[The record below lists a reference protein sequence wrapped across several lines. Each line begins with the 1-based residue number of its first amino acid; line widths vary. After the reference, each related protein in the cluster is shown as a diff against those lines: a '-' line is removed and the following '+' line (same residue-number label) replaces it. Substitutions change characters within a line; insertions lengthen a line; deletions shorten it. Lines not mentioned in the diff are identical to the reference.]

1 MHRTKNTILI
11 IAVIIIV
18 GCLVYIPGINDLG
31 LYRDDWNNYYN
42 AVVRGEAMLEQH
54 YASDRPADG
63 VLLRWFFYAFK
74 TNNSA
79 YLIYNLVCRILGA
92 VFLALSL
99 LIVWP
104 RTPKMAGFA
113 GLLAVLFPGF
123 LQQIDGIAY
132 VPHQTAMFCFLF
144 SLWLTVIAYEPGVK
158 RMRWVLTFLAM
169 VFSFCSMLLMEYYVG
184 MEIFRFGMI
193 YMLNREQSHDGVLKA
208 FGKCVL
214 LYLPFLIPVA
224 GFVSWRL
231 FIFDAE
237 RAGADLTASFIQP
250 FLAHPLH
257 ESGTLLVRIAKS
269 VWKLFAG
276 VWVIPAYNLING
288 LDMKSFV
295 YAFIPA
301 VAAAVIGFV
310 FLFLMHRK
318 RTEESI
324 ADAGTESAQWLWFG
338 LICGTIAILPL
349 IVAGRDINFS
359 ASLDRFAWTG
369 MIGAI
374 LFLVGLL
381 YALHDRVL
389 RNALMISALLISAF
403 VQWQNK
409 TNYINTWQE
418 TKDYWQQLMW
428 RAPGLKAGTTIVSAG
443 AFSAEEDYEIF
454 APANLIYFSDEQG
467 WAPIGAEILNRNTV
481 RDIEQGKKTD
491 RTVRE
496 IFVEKDYQQLLALTK
511 PNNQSCLHV
520 VNGENPIYSVNEW
533 SKIPE
538 IGSYSKLEQIIT
550 VPEREVVMPFFLG
563 EEQEH
568 GWCYYYEKM
577 DLAMQLGDAETAAKL
592 ADEAAALKL
601 RAEDSVEW
609 IPVIEAYVET
619 GRAEDAEQYA
629 AILKDNEYMA
639 FSACRYFGA
648 KENAA
653 DYQAF
658 TDILCN

>member
-1 MHRTKNTILI
+1 MNRTKNTILI
-11 IAVIIIV
+11 IAAIIIV
-18 GCLVYIPGINDLG
+18 GCLIYIPGINDLG

-42 AVVRGEAMLEQH
+42 AVVRGGEMLKQH

-63 VLLRWFFYAFK
+63 ALLTWFFYAFK
-74 TNNSA
+74 TNNTA

-144 SLWLTVIAYEPGVK
+144 SLWLTVLAYEPGVK
-158 RMRWVLTFLAM
+158 RMRYVLTFLAM

-193 YMLNREQSHDGVLKA
+193 YMLNREQAGDGKLKA
-208 FGKCVL
+208 FGKCLL

-224 GFVSWRL
+224 GFVIWRV
-231 FIFDAE
+231 FFFNAE
-237 RAGADLTASFIQP
+237 RAGADLMTAVIQP
-250 FLAHPLH
+250 FREHPVH
-257 ESGTLLVRIAKS
+257 EAGQLLVRIAKS

-295 YAFIPA
+295 RAIIPA
-301 VAAAVIGFV
+301 AAAAAIGFV

-318 RTEESI
+318 RTEESV
-324 ADAGTESAQWLWFG
+324 ADAGNEAGQWLWFG
-338 LICGTIAILPL
+338 LICGTISILPL
-349 IVAGRDINFS
+349 IIAGRDINFS

-369 MIGAI
+369 MIGTI

-381 YALHDRVL
+381 GSMNDRVL
-389 RNALMISALLISAF
+389 RNALMIAALLISGF

-409 TNYINTWQE
+409 TNYISTWSE
-418 TKDYWQQLMW
+418 TKDYSQQLMW
-428 RAPGLKAGTTIVSAG
+428 RAPGLKSGTTIVTAG

-467 WAPIGAEILNRNTV
+467 WAPIGAEILNTNTI

-511 PNNQSCLHV
+511 PNKQSCLHV

-538 IGSYSKLEQIIT
+538 IGSYSKLDQIIT

-577 DLAMQLGDAETAAKL
+577 DLAMQLDDPETAAQL
-592 ADEAAALKL
+592 ADEAAEQNL

-619 GRAEDAEQYA
+619 GRADEAEQYA

-648 KENAA
+648 KENA
-653 DYQAF
+653 DEYQEF
-658 TDILCN
+658 IDLLCN